1 MRVRR
6 SVPLCFLLPVLLL
19 SFLSGCV
26 DSPPS
31 DPAKTVPRLIDLLR
45 DVDPA
50 VRITA
55 AQSLGK
61 IGRVEA
67 APALVESSADG
78 DPSVRAAVVWALGRL
93 DEEAGE
99 EARDEI
105 GTVLAAAID
114 DPSVTVKEAAAA
126 AIGQRGPLPRV
137 VTRLVQFLQSPDAAS
152 RRAAAT
158 ALGWLEAA
166 STTGPLTEGLLDE
179 DAGLRQRALSALGEI
194 GDRHTIPKVLDR
206 LIHDGDAG
214 VRGEA
219 AYRLGK
225 LGDPQALALLRETAA
240 KDEHVNVRRW
250 AEWAMRELEGPTGPG
265 PTGPG

>member
-1 MRVRR
+1 M
-6 SVPLCFLLPVLLL
+6 
-19 SFLSGCV
+19 
-26 DSPPS
+26 
-31 DPAKTVPRLIDLLR
+31 
-45 DVDPA
+45 DPA

-67 APALVESSADG
+67 APALVESLADG
-78 DPSVRAAVVWALGRL
+78 DPSVRVAVVWALGRL
-93 DEEAGE
+93 DVEAGE
-99 EARDEI
+99 EI
-105 GTVLAAAID
+105 GTVLAGAID
-114 DPSVTVKEAAAA
+114 DPSVAVKETAAS
-126 AIGQRGPLPRV
+126 AIGQRGPLPGV
-137 VTRLVQFLQSPDAAS
+137 VTRLVQSLQSPDVAS

-166 STTGPLTEGLLDE
+166 STMGPLTESLLDE
-179 DAGLRQRALSALGEI
+179 DPGLRQRALSALGEI
-194 GDRHTIPKVLDR
+194 GDRHTVPKMLDR

-225 LGDPQALALLRETAA
+225 LGDPQALAFLREAA
-240 KDEHVNVRRW
+240 ARDEHVNVRRW
-250 AEWAMRELEGPTGPG
+250 AEWAVRELEGTIGPG

>member
-6 SVPLCFLLPVLLL
+6 SASLDFLRSVLLLPVL
-19 SFLSGCV
+19 SGCV
-26 DSPPS
+26 ESPPS
-31 DPAKTVPRLIDLLR
+31 DPAKTIPRLIALLQ

-67 APALVESSADG
+67 AQALVESSADG
-78 DPSVRAAVVWALGRL
+78 HSSVRAAVVWALGRL
-93 DEEAGE
+93 DEAAGE

-126 AIGQRGPLPRV
+126 AIGQRGSLPGV
-137 VTRLVQFLQSPDAAS
+137 GTRLVQLLQSPDAAS

-158 ALGWLEAA
+158 ALGWLEVA
-166 STTGPLTEGLLDE
+166 SAIAPLTESLSDE
-179 DAGLRQRALSALGEI
+179 DAGLRQRALAALGEI
-194 GDRHTIPKVLDR
+194 GDRHTIPTLLNR
-206 LIHDGDAG
+206 LIHDDDAG

-225 LGDPQALALLRETAA
+225 LGDPQTLAFLREAA
-240 KDEHVNVRRW
+240 TKDKHVNVRRW
-250 AEWAMRELEGPTGPG
+250 AEWAVREVEETIGPG